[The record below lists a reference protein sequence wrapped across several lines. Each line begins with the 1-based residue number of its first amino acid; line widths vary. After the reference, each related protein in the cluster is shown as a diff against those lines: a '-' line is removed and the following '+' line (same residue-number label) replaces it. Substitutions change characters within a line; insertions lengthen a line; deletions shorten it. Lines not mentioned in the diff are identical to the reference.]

1 MATLTGAQGLA
12 TGKLH
17 AGVLTNSEEWE
28 NRACKAGRA
37 SGDLGPGSSIAGLF
51 IASHIDFGSGLDWI
65 HFDIASPVEN
75 SNRATGYGPA
85 LICALLAS
93 DLDVPLLKTLQ

>member
-17 AGVLTNSEEWE
+17 AAVLTNSEEWE

-37 SGDLGPGSSIAGLF
+37 SGDLVHPLPF
-51 IASHIDFGSGLDWI
+51 CPDL
-65 HFDIASPVEN
+65 HFSDLKSPVADMRN
-75 SNRATGYGPA
+75 STFGKMQVKIFLQHNGD
-85 LICALLAS
+85 IN
-93 DLDVPLLKTLQ
+93 LKSI

>member
-17 AGVLTNSEEWE
+17 AAVLTNSEEWE

-37 SGDLGPGSSIAGLF
+37 SGDLVHPLPF
-51 IASHIDFGSGLDWI
+51 CPDL
-65 HFDIASPVEN
+65 HF
-75 SNRATGYGPA
+75 
-85 LICALLAS
+85 S
-93 DLDVPLLKTLQ
+93 DLNSPIADMRNSTFNKMQVKNFHCIMDELEINLQIISGESI